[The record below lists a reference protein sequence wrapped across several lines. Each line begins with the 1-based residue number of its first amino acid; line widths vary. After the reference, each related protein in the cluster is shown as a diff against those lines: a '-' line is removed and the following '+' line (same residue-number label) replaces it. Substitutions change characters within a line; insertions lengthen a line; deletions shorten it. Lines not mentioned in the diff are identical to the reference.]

1 MYLQAFDDK
10 PLVARI
16 LYLFAKLSY
25 AEAQYGQTVNL
36 CLEAQVSRDLKV
48 TLCHLLI
55 LSYYTTSFV
64 KMFIKLAVYYSKQ
77 IS

>member
-1 MYLQAFDDK
+1 MAATSANIMPYVHLQAFDDK

-36 CLEAQVSRDLKV
+36 CLEAQVSWGLKGYMV
-48 TLCHLLI
+48 SP
-55 LSYYTTSFV
+55 SYSA
-64 KMFIKLAVYYSKQ
+64 M
-77 IS
+77 